1 MTNTAQNFQD
11 RFNQNIVS
19 LGGLQELPV
28 NVEQLWPH
36 WNPEKT
42 SVTVKYTDKRK
53 FEEIT
58 KEFKEQYPQIYFDA
72 KVEQMT
78 IEMEKLKNNNK
89 ELKAETDKVKKDF
102 EAKFEKMTK
111 EIEKVT
117 KNNEDLQ
124 AKFDQMT
131 SSKTGSFFKYFGKN
145 K

>member
-1 MTNTAQNFQD
+1 MTNTAQNIQD

-28 NVEQLWPH
+28 NVEQLWPCCD
-36 WNPEKT
+36 PEYP

-78 IEMEKLKNNNK
+78 IEMEKLKK
-89 ELKAETDKVKKDF
+89 TLKQ
-102 EAKFEKMTK
+102 
-111 EIEKVT
+111 
-117 KNNEDLQ
+117 NLRR
-124 AKFDQMT
+124 
-131 SSKTGSFFKYFGKN
+131 
-145 K
+145 